1 MDYINMSHPKNF
13 NNMNNNRNEILNNT
27 YTFDDENN
35 FDNYFF
41 YDNSIDKIDINKDK
55 EKIDF
60 CRQKLL
66 NLFFLL

>member
-1 MDYINMSHPKNF
+1 MSHPKNF
-13 NNMNNNRNEILNNT
+13 NNINNNRNEILNNT

>member
-1 MDYINMSHPKNF
+1 MSHPKNF